1 MPSKMRKDIYILVKD
16 RTFIRSASFPRVM
29 THFYFSLPREKFLLA
44 QGKISPCPAVN
55 FSLPRESIFM
65 ISFYSSFF
73 ISFLYSFYSSDF
85 FIIFLHRI
93 TPRNPMKK
101 NNEEKRGCVTD
112 L

>member
-29 THFYFSLPREKFLLA
+29 THFYFSLPREK
-44 QGKISPCPAVN
+44 ISPCPAVI

-85 FIIFLHRI
+85 FIVFLHRI
-93 TPRNPMKK
+93 TPRNLMKK
-101 NNEEKRGCVTD
+101 NNEEKRGCVIIP
-112 L
+112 

>member
-1 MPSKMRKDIYILVKD
+1 MPSKMRKDIYIFVKD

-29 THFYFSLPREKFLLA
+29 THFYFSLPRE
-44 QGKISPCPAVN
+44 
-55 FSLPRESIFM
+55 SIFM

-73 ISFLYSFYSSDF
+73 ISFLYSFSSSDL
-85 FIIFLHRI
+85 FIVFIHPI
-93 TPRNPMKK
+93 TPRNPMNK

>member
-1 MPSKMRKDIYILVKD
+1 MPSKTRKDIYILVKD

-29 THFYFSLPREKFLLA
+29 THFY
-44 QGKISPCPAVN
+44 

>member
-1 MPSKMRKDIYILVKD
+1 MPSKMRKDIYIFVKD

-29 THFYFSLPREKFLLA
+29 THFY
-44 QGKISPCPAVN
+44 

-93 TPRNPMKK
+93 TRSNPMKK
-101 NNEEKRGCVTD
+101 NYKEKRGCVIIP
-112 L
+112 

>member
-1 MPSKMRKDIYILVKD
+1 MPSKMRKDIYIFVKD

-29 THFYFSLPREKFLLA
+29 THFY
-44 QGKISPCPAVN
+44 

-101 NNEEKRGCVTD
+101 NYKEKRGCVIIP
-112 L
+112 